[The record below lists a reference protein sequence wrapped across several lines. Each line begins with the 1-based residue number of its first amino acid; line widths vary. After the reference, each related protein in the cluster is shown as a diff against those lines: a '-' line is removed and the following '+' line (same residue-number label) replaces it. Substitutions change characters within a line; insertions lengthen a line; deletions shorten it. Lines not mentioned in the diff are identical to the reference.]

1 MKLSHERFDLK
12 VTDPFRIA
20 RGTTTVSPSIIVKI
34 EQGFGE
40 AAPSSFYGED
50 ANTVVS
56 FIERAKSLLEGDPF
70 ELEEV
75 LGKIDSVAPGNGSA
89 KAAIDMALH
98 DHLGKLLGLPV
109 YKMLGLSKPDKA
121 YTSFT
126 IAIDTPETMKKKTQ
140 KAPGFSVY
148 KVKVGVPGEEEMVAA
163 VREAT
168 KARIRVDA
176 NCGWK
181 PKEAVEKIK
190 SLHKYDIEYVEQP
203 VERDDVEGLRYVR
216 ERVEV
221 PIIADEGVMTSQ
233 DVVRHYQAV
242 DGINIK
248 LSKCGGIREGLRM
261 IHTAR
266 ALGMKVMLGCMIETS
281 VGIAAAVQLSSLADY
296 LDLDGHL
303 LIVNDPFEG
312 MRLEDGK
319 ILLSGEPG
327 LGVKRKVESQ

>member
-1 MKLSHERFDLK
+1 MELTHQRFDLK
-12 VTDPFRIA
+12 VIDPFRIA
-20 RGTTTVSPSIIVKI
+20 RGTTTVSPSIIVGI
-34 EQGFGE
+34 GEGFGE

-50 ANTVVS
+50 VNAVAS
-56 FIERAKSLLEGDPF
+56 FLKKATSCLGDDPF
-70 ELEEV
+70 KLEEI
-75 LGKIDSVAPGNGSA
+75 LGRIDSLAKGNGSA

-98 DHLGKLLGLPV
+98 DHLGKLLGIPV
-109 YKMLGLSKPDKA
+109 YRLLGLSEPDKA

-126 IAIDTPETMKKKTQ
+126 IAIDTPETMKKKTE

-148 KVKVGVPGEEEMVAA
+148 KVKVGVPGDEEMVAA

-168 KARIRVDA
+168 KAKIRVDA

-181 PKEAVEKIK
+181 PKEAVERID
-190 SLHKYDIEYVEQP
+190 SLSKYEIEYIEQP
-203 VERDDVEGLRYVR
+203 VERDDIEGLRYVR
-216 ERVEV
+216 ERVDL
-221 PIIADEGVMTSQ
+221 PIIADEGVMTSP

-248 LSKCGGIREGLRM
+248 LSKCSGIREALRM

-281 VGIAAAVQLSSLADY
+281 VGISAAMQLASLADY

-303 LIVNDPFEG
+303 LIENDPFEG
-312 MRLEDGK
+312 LGLKEGR
-319 ILLSGEPG
+319 IILSGEPG
-327 LGVKRKVESQ
+327 LGVKRRVVS

>member
-1 MKLSHERFDLK
+1 MKLSHQRFDLK
-12 VTDPFRIA
+12 AIDPFRIA
-20 RGTTTVSPSIIVKI
+20 RGTTTISPSIILRI
-34 EQGFGE
+34 GDGFGE

-56 FIERAKSLLEGDPF
+56 FIERAKSLIGEDPF
-70 ELEEV
+70 RLEET
-75 LGKIDSVAPGNGSA
+75 LGKVDTIAAGNGSA
-89 KAAIDMALH
+89 KAAIDIALH

-109 YKMLGLSKPDKA
+109 YQLLGLSRPDKA

-126 IAIDTPETMKKKTQ
+126 IAIDTPEIVKKKTE

-148 KVKVGVPGEEEMVAA
+148 KVKVGVPGDEEMVAA

-168 KARIRVDA
+168 KAKIRVDA

-181 PKEAVEKIK
+181 PKEAVQKIK
-190 SLHKYDIEYVEQP
+190 SLYKYDIEFVEQP
-203 VERDDVEGLRYVR
+203 VERDNLEGLRYVR
-216 ERVEV
+216 ERVNI
-221 PIIADEGVMTSQ
+221 PIIADEGVMTSR
-233 DVVRHYQAV
+233 DVARHYRAV

-281 VGIAAAVQLSSLADY
+281 VGISAAMQLSSLADY

-303 LIVNDPFEG
+303 LIENDPFEG
-312 MRLEDGK
+312 LRLEDGK
-319 ILLSGEPG
+319 VVLSGEPG
-327 LGVKRKVESQ
+327 LGVKRRVDS

>member
-1 MKLSHERFDLK
+1 
-12 VTDPFRIA
+12 
-20 RGTTTVSPSIIVKI
+20 
-34 EQGFGE
+34 
-40 AAPSSFYGED
+40 
-50 ANTVVS
+50 VVS
-56 FIERAKSLLEGDPF
+56 FIERAKSLIGEDPF
-70 ELEEV
+70 RLEETLREV
-75 LGKIDSVAPGNGSA
+75 DALAAGNGSA

-109 YKMLGLSKPDKA
+109 YELLGLSRPDKA

-126 IAIDTPETMKKKTQ
+126 IAIDTPETVKKKTE

-148 KVKVGVPGEEEMVAA
+148 KVKVGVPGDEQMVAA

-168 KARIRVDA
+168 KAKIRVDA

-190 SLHKYDIEYVEQP
+190 SLYKYDIEFVEQP
-203 VERDDVEGLRYVR
+203 VERDDLEGLRYIR
-216 ERVEV
+216 ERVDI
-221 PIIADEGVMTSQ
+221 PIIADEGVMTSK
-233 DVVRHYQAV
+233 DVARHYQAV

-248 LSKCGGIREGLRM
+248 LAKCGGIREGLRM

-281 VGIAAAVQLSSLADY
+281 VGISAAMQLSSLADY

-303 LIVNDPFEG
+303 LIQNDPFQG
-312 MRLEDGK
+312 LGLEDGK
-319 ILLSGEPG
+319 LVLSGEPG
-327 LGVKRKVESQ
+327 LGVKRRVDS